1 MRLRPGSDQ
10 IAYGLI
16 YRAVFFSRRDDPRG
30 IKSDS
35 IFIISSVAYPKIL
48 CIPAIER
55 PGSPTRHK
63 AISSY
68 LTLDISYSVI
78 LPDTQRRRTPPV
90 ATEKKPAQIGHLAAE
105 KRRQFR
111 VRARALEKGSGPGAD
126 QVANGISWR
135 LHGLASTIDK

>member
-1 MRLRPGSDQ
+1 MPPQKKAAQIGHLAAENREQFRVSAARDRMRLRPGSDQ

-78 LPDTQRRRTPPV
+78 LPDT
-90 ATEKKPAQIGHLAAE
+90 
-105 KRRQFR
+105 
-111 VRARALEKGSGPGAD
+111 
-126 QVANGISWR
+126 
-135 LHGLASTIDK
+135 